1 MNSRAGRR
9 RVAPPV
15 AASRRPRAKPKPK
28 PARTGRD
35 RQDSLAALACVALL
49 GGVLPIAA
57 TPLATDPVMPIRLL
71 VIGIAL
77 AVGFWVPSRV
87 GLSRPVLVALGVV
100 LAVFVVAAFAGAT
113 PLMSL
118 LGRYPRYE
126 GLPMMLAY
134 SAALVVGARI
144 LQRPRYRRIFVQLLA
159 LATSVNA
166 VVAVVQLVTDP
177 ESRVT
182 GLLGNST
189 TLGTYG
195 LLAVVVIGWTLAT
208 NQRPILWAGTVAASA
223 CIVLS
228 ASRGVL
234 VGTVGALAAALVV
247 RRLATV
253 RPRWQHLAI
262 GVAVI
267 TVATLLVP
275 TTAARVTGASPFS
288 SSTVSGRL
296 LLWQDAL
303 GLWLAHPV
311 LGTGPSR
318 FVDAINPFHTADW
331 AAAVGPY
338 APPDSPHNVLLQVL
352 CATGLLGVLALAGFA
367 YLAGRDAV
375 RVRSPLLG
383 PAVVVAVGLAVTY
396 LTSFTDP
403 VTTTLAAFVVGGAL
417 ATRPYDPLPTVQRL
431 WPAGVTLA
439 ATGFLGGTLLV
450 AEASYSATLSATDP
464 GPAAQ
469 RAITARPWDPDVV
482 RRVAYTVAKRAETT
496 TLDTGYLTAPLKAA
510 CEGLPDS
517 IECVLT
523 LSSVR
528 DSTGDFAGA
537 LADANAAIAI
547 DETNVDAHL
556 AAGIALAK
564 LTRYPEAEAAFAL
577 AASLRPTAPEP
588 WSDLATLYD
597 LMGRTVDASA
607 ARAKAAE
614 LTKR

>member
-1 MNSRAGRR
+1 
-9 RVAPPV
+9 
-15 AASRRPRAKPKPK
+15 
-28 PARTGRD
+28 
-35 RQDSLAALACVALL
+35 
-49 GGVLPIAA
+49 
-57 TPLATDPVMPIRLL
+57 
-71 VIGIAL
+71 
-77 AVGFWVPSRV
+77 
-87 GLSRPVLVALGVV
+87 
-100 LAVFVVAAFAGAT
+100 
-113 PLMSL
+113 MSL

-134 SAALVVGARI
+134 ASALVVGARI
-144 LQRPRYRRIFVQLLA
+144 LQRPRYMRIFVELLA
-159 LATSVNA
+159 LATCVNA
-166 VVAVVQLVTDP
+166 VVAVVQLAADP

-195 LLAVVVIGWTLAT
+195 LLAVVVVGWSLAT
-208 NQRPILWAGTVAASA
+208 EPRPILWAGAVAASA

-234 VGTVGALAAALVV
+234 VGTFAALAAALVV
-247 RRLATV
+247 RRLASV

-262 GVAVI
+262 GAAVI

-288 SSTVSGRL
+288 SSTISGRL
-296 LLWQDAL
+296 LLWQDSL
-303 GLWLAHPV
+303 QLWLAHPI

-318 FVDAINPFHTADW
+318 FVDAVNPFHTQAW

-375 RVRSPLLG
+375 RVGSPLLG
-383 PAVVVAVGLAVTY
+383 PAVAVAVGLAATY

-417 ATRPYDPLPTVQRL
+417 AARPYDQPSTAQRL

-439 ATGFLGGTLLV
+439 MTGVLGGTLLV
-450 AEASYSATLSATDP
+450 AEIDYSAALTATDP
-464 GPAAQ
+464 APAAQ
-469 RAITARPWDPDVV
+469 HAIAARPWDPDVV
-482 RRVAYTVAKRAETT
+482 RRVAYSVAKRSQTT

-510 CEGLPDS
+510 CDRLPGS
-517 IECVLT
+517 IECLLT

-528 DSTGDFAGA
+528 DSTGDATGA

-547 DETNVDAHL
+547 DDTNVDAHL

-564 LTRYPEAEAAFAL
+564 LTRYPEAEVAFL
-577 AASLRPTAPEP
+577 RASTLRPTAPEP

-597 LMGRTVDASA
+597 LMGRTGDASA
-607 ARAKAAE
+607 ARANAAE